1 MNHKLWTKKLTVLQC
16 TLLSKVQTSNSRIN
30 CNGSRQ
36 PTLITFISES
46 MPECTYPLSR
56 NCDPDWGLWRL
67 VASSAA
73 TTDSYNKYTCTGM
86 TRTLYSL
93 NKFPPSSKIAY
104 RRKQNQL
111 VYWHLLHDITSR
123 HASMFTVTS
132 FYEVQNTKTY
142 SYNLQMESK
151 EKSGM

>member
-1 MNHKLWTKKLTVLQC
+1 
-16 TLLSKVQTSNSRIN
+16 
-30 CNGSRQ
+30 
-36 PTLITFISES
+36 
-46 MPECTYPLSR
+46 
-56 NCDPDWGLWRL
+56 
-67 VASSAA
+67 
-73 TTDSYNKYTCTGM
+73 M

-142 SYNLQMESK
+142 SHNLQMESK